1 MLFYQLESKQICTQH
16 SAGYNLAVTP
26 IWTSPFAN
34 KNNSSRLENFSNS
47 MPKEQ
52 ATSLIFISPYVI
64 YRASL
69 KSNILGHI
77 MRVSIVRTHPIP
89 ELQQYHPS
97 FIFIL
102 ISSFF
107 LNNCICRIEKNQVLK
122 TTQHKDKRITKFAA
136 ILEQGACTV
145 EILEVSLQIVPSH
158 KVVYFNQKRRGDLIR
173 TKPNSQ
179 SYKILNNMTT
189 NSHTS
194 KFFS

>member
-1 MLFYQLESKQICTQH
+1 MPFYQLEFKQICTQH
-16 SAGYNLAVTP
+16 PAGYNLAVTP

-34 KNNSSRLENFSNS
+34 KSNSSRLENFSNS
-47 MPKEQ
+47 MPKGQ
-52 ATSLIFISPYVI
+52 ATSLIFISPYVVH
-64 YRASL
+64 RVSL

-77 MRVSIVRTHPIP
+77 MRVSIVRTHPIL
-89 ELQQYHPS
+89 ELQQYHSS

-107 LNNCICRIEKNQVLK
+107 LNCICRIQKNQVLK
-122 TTQHKDKRITKFAA
+122 TTKHEDKRITKFAA

-145 EILEVSLQIVPSH
+145 EILEVSLRIVPSH
-158 KVVYFNQKRRGDLIR
+158 KTVYFNQKRRGDLIR

-189 NSHTS
+189 HSHTG